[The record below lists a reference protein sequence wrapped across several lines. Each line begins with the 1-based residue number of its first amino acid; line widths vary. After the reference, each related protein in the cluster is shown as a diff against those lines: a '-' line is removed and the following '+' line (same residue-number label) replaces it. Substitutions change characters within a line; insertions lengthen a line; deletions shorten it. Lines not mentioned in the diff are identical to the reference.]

1 MRKENSPATED
12 CDLAIAAGLGNREA
26 FGRLYDKYAPPL
38 MGIIT
43 RTVEGGTSAE
53 QILQSTF
60 MHILK
65 QIDLFDASRNSFFTW
80 LLTIARQQVIAN
92 TCPADLKKPAANN
105 IVYSTVNNNNTWQPH
120 LAAGEVL
127 IFDLFFYNGM
137 NFERIASIIKRP
149 VEDVKKDIRQV
160 IKNINSK

>member
-1 MRKENSPATED
+1 MINENSAGTED
-12 CDLAIAAGLGNREA
+12 YDLASAAGQGNREA
-26 FGRLYDKYAPPL
+26 FGRLYDKYAPSL

-43 RTVEGGTSAE
+43 RTVGAGTSAE

-60 MHILK
+60 LNILK
-65 QIDLFDASRNSFFTW
+65 QIDLFEAPKNSFFTW

-92 TCPADLKKPAANN
+92 TCPVYLKKPAFNN
-105 IVYSTVNNNNTWQPH
+105 TVYSTAHNNYTRQPH

-127 IFDLFFYNGM
+127 TFDLFFYNGM
-137 NFERIASIIKRP
+137 NFETIASIIKRP
-149 VEDVKKDIRQV
+149 VEDVKKDIKQA